1 VISGSGATPPDTSTS
16 TAPTT
21 TGPTATAIT
30 GAAGVT
36 TQSISG
42 LASGLDDSQ
51 IISELV
57 AAQRS
62 AEEDPVNAEIAA
74 DQAQLAAYSQIE
86 SDTTSLQSAAQ
97 ALSSPTAW
105 QALTASSS
113 NPNAATVSAGSGSST
128 GTVTFTIG
136 ALAAAGSV
144 SSANVF
150 DSTAA
155 QITSSPAIL
164 LATGGQALG
173 FSNLSSDS
181 ALTLGTHTITVTQS
195 SAGALKVGGAALGTS
210 TTINGTNDTLQLSI
224 DGTPVT
230 LTLAHGTYSPTQLA
244 AAVQAAATSAGAALT
259 ASVDPNTGA
268 LQLTTTEEGSAAT
281 LQVTGGDALSTLDLS
296 TDGTAL
302 TGTDG
307 AVQVDGGSVQT
318 ITDLTAGQTVTLNAP
333 AGTIS
338 AVLSGG
344 LRAGTLTASNI
355 STGDQSLGT
364 VVNNINSADAG
375 VLASAV
381 QVGANQYR
389 LQLTSTTTGVL
400 HDLNIASSDF
410 NSATGG
416 LVSTTTA
423 ADAQLT
429 IGTGPGA
436 FNVTSSSNIVSGL
449 LPGATITLVGLTS
462 QPVTVSTANDAQG
475 LATKV
480 QTLVTAAN
488 ALQQTIASVT
498 AYDTATNTA
507 QPLTGDFTTLELGDG
522 LSSALEDAV
531 AGTALVSPN
540 LAGITADQTGNFSFD
555 ESTFLAAYNA
565 NPSGM
570 AAMFTQGGS
579 STNPNVTFVSAADQT
594 QGGSYDVNVTQAA
607 TQATSTGLNGTWP
620 TGTDSTVAVEVG
632 TNKITYE
639 IKPTDT
645 QSDVAAGL
653 NAAFANAG
661 LSLGATVNGDGIQIN
676 SISYGKNATFNVA
689 WNGTDFSTF
698 SGTDV
703 AGTINGV
710 AATGTG
716 QQLMV
721 PPTTPGTGGLALE
734 ITGTATGDLGT
745 FTYNPGVAQRVSSLM
760 TQATD
765 PTDGSITTAQNNL
778 NTQITSYNQ
787 EISDMED
794 QLTQY
799 QTNLQNE
806 YTNMETVIAGLKATG
821 SALTD
826 AIAQL
831 PSFSTSSTST
841 SG

>member
-1 VISGSGATPPDTSTS
+1 VISGSGTTAPDTSTS

-113 NPNAATVSAGSGSST
+113 NPNAATVSAGTGSST

-155 QITSSPAIL
+155 QITSNTAIL

-173 FSNLSSDS
+173 FSNLSGDSD
-181 ALTLGTHTITVTQS
+181 LTLGTHTITVTQS
-195 SAGALKVGGAALGTS
+195 SAGALKVGAAALGAS
-210 TTINGTNDTLQLSI
+210 TTIDGTNDTLQLSI
-224 DGTPVT
+224 DGNPVT
-230 LTLAHGTYSPTQLA
+230 LTLAHGTYSPTQLV
-244 AAVQAAATSAGAALT
+244 AAVQAAATAAGAGLT

-268 LQLTTTEEGSAAT
+268 LQLATTEEGSAAT
-281 LQVTGGDALSTLDLS
+281 LQVTGGDALAALNMS

-302 TGTDG
+302 TGTNA

-333 AGTIS
+333 TGTIS

-344 LRAGTLTASNI
+344 LRAGTLTTSNI

-364 VVNNINSADAG
+364 VVNNINAADAG

-389 LQLTSTTTGVL
+389 LQLTSATTGVL
-400 HDLNIASSDF
+400 HDLNIAGSDF
-410 NSATGG
+410 NSAAGG
-416 LVSTTTA
+416 LVSTTAA

-449 LPGATITLVGLTS
+449 LPGATITLVGLSS

-475 LATKV
+475 LANKV

-488 ALQQTIASVT
+488 TLQQTIASVT
-498 AYDTATNTA
+498 AYDSTTNTA

-531 AGTALVSPN
+531 GGTALVSPD

-620 TGTDSTVAVEVG
+620 TGTDSTVAVSVG
-632 TNKITYE
+632 TNQISYE

-661 LSLGATVNGDGIQIN
+661 LSLGATVTGNGIQIN
-676 SISYGKNATFNVA
+676 SIAYGKNATFNVA
-689 WNGTDFSTF
+689 WDGTDFSTF

-745 FTYNPGVAQRVSSLM
+745 FTYNPGIAQRVSSLM

-765 PTDGSITTAQNNL
+765 PTNGSITTAQNNL

-831 PSFSTSSTST
+831 PSFSTTSSTT